1 MFFGNSLP
9 NWGSPH
15 GPSDWVAEPLV
26 GAGDPGH
33 ECWAKPLPGES
44 WDVFRCFWVPDSLH
58 FMYLYIYIYFITLFS
73 LFCCLRFWICW
84 MVFSQFASMQRQA
97 RNCAGRRSLAGGVKT
112 VDLLKFNRP
121 TPWHIDQIECTLSS
135 LMALETGRDTSMSAR
150 YHVVSGA
157 STKYF
162 NHFLLCFALIIVG
175 IEYTE

>member
-1 MFFGNSLP
+1 
-9 NWGSPH
+9 
-15 GPSDWVAEPLV
+15 
-26 GAGDPGH
+26 
-33 ECWAKPLPGES
+33 
-44 WDVFRCFWVPDSLH
+44 
-58 FMYLYIYIYFITLFS
+58 
-73 LFCCLRFWICW
+73 

-97 RNCAGRRSLAGGVKT
+97 RNCAGWRSLAGGVKT